1 MYGQGYGSGYPPQ
14 GGGGYPGAPGG
25 YPPAGGYPGGG
36 PPPGAY
42 GAPSPYG
49 APPPGGRPGGP
60 PGTVVHQQ
68 TTTVVT
74 SSAGPPPSS
83 FNNSWFSSYYNQIQQ
98 QEMYEIQA
106 WFRSVDRDGSGSIT
120 ANEIAGITFNGV
132 PLGMDVSTKLVRVF
146 DRDGNRS
153 IDFYEYAAMH
163 KFLASLQA
171 AFFAADRDRSGTI
184 DAREIYNALAGAGF
198 QVSLPVVQSFMMV
211 HNKTGYGV
219 NFHQFLLICATIA
232 QGRSL
237 FQWRDTQR
245 SGRITVTLDQLLE
258 LVAQMS

>member
-1 MYGQGYGSGYPPQ
+1 MYGQGYGGGYPPQ
-14 GGGGYPGAPGG
+14 GGGYPPQGG
-25 YPPAGGYPGGG
+25 YPPAS
-36 PPPGAY
+36 GAF

-49 APPPGGRPGGP
+49 APPPGGLPGGP

-74 SSAGPPPSS
+74 NVGPPPSS
-83 FNNSWFSSYYNQIQQ
+83 FNNNWFSSYYSQIQQ

-120 ANEIAGITFNGV
+120 SNEIAGITFNGV
-132 PLGMDVSTKLVRVF
+132 PLGLDVATKLVRVF

-171 AFFAADRDRSGTI
+171 AFFAADSDRSGTI
-184 DAREIYNALAGAGF
+184 DAREIHNALAAAGF
-198 QVSLPVVQSFMMV
+198 QVSLPVVQTFMMV

-237 FQWRDTQR
+237 FQWRDSQR

>member
-1 MYGQGYGSGYPPQ
+1 MFYILYYT
-14 GGGGYPGAPGG
+14 
-25 YPPAGGYPGGG
+25 
-36 PPPGAY
+36 
-42 GAPSPYG
+42 
-49 APPPGGRPGGP
+49 GGRPGGP
-60 PGTVVHQQ
+60 PGTMVHQQ

-74 SSAGPPPSS
+74 NVGPPPSS
-83 FNNSWFSSYYNQIQQ
+83 FNNNWFSSYYNQIQQ

-132 PLGMDVSTKLVRVF
+132 PLGLDVATKLVRVF

-184 DAREIYNALAGAGF
+184 DAREIHNALAAAGF
-198 QVSLPVVQSFMMV
+198 QVSLPVVQTFMMV

-237 FQWRDTQR
+237 FQWRDPQR